1 MLPLLAWMRWTAL
14 SSRKPQRRLLQ
25 RPNLP
30 LPTKFPAGFP
40 QVLPPLVAKSRQMLL
55 LPRSNA
61 LRSQWRLK
69 LPSSVWM
76 MFPVKHLSWI
86 WMKCR
91 RLISS
96 SSRILLPLAQVRSL
110 FLHPLRL
117 SLLLSPCLLLRL
129 PQTQKPLFPRSRK
142 RIPLLRE

>member
-1 MLPLLAWMRWTAL
+1 MLLLAWMRWTAF
-14 SSRKPQRRLLQ
+14 SSRKPQHRLLL
-25 RPNLP
+25 RPNLL

-40 QVLPPLVAKSRQMLL
+40 QVLPPRAAKSRRTLL
-55 LPRSNA
+55 LPRLNA
-61 LRSQWRLK
+61 PRSPWRLK
-69 LPSSVWM
+69 PPSSVWM

-96 SSRILLPLAQVRSL
+96 SSRILPPPAQVRSL

-117 SLLLSPCLLLRL
+117 PLLLSPNPLLRL
-129 PQTQKPLFPRSRK
+129 PQPQKPLLPRSRK
-142 RIPLLRE
+142 HIPLLRG